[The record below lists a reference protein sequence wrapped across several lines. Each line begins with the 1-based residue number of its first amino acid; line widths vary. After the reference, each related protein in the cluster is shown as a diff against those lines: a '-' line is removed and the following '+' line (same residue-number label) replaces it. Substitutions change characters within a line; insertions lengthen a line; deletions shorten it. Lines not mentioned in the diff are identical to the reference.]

1 MERVLWYL
9 NKYAPPGCEMVFALM
24 KMIINYPLKAKVYP
38 LREYF
43 TFFDFFKS
51 LIDYYR
57 ILIHERPQVIIGRRK
72 GLNLV
77 LLSLFSKIIIRIESF
92 PSIPESLTLVDK
104 LNLIKTKL
112 IYKRASKIIAIS
124 QKIKEYL
131 IQEYNVPNSKIV
143 VIYNPC
149 DVELVRELSHEPLN
163 KSEEELFSHQAI
175 LNVGRLVEI
184 KGQWNLIRAFKKV
197 NDELPNTRL
206 VIIGEGPLRKYLEKL
221 IIDLRLLGKAI
232 ILSWRNNPFKYM
244 ARSALFCLPS
254 LKEGFPNVVVEA
266 LACGLPV
273 MSADCLSGPREIL
286 APGTEYK
293 VEKLRKPEYGEYGI
307 LMPVFDGK
315 MYKAD
320 DPLTWQEEMWAE
332 EIIKLLKNPEIL
344 ENYRQRAKRRA
355 MDFEA
360 KKQVQKYFDVIF
372 NQS

>member
-332 EIIKLLKNPEIL
+332 EIVKLLKNPEIL

-360 KKQVQKYFDVIF
+360 KKQV
-372 NQS
+372 